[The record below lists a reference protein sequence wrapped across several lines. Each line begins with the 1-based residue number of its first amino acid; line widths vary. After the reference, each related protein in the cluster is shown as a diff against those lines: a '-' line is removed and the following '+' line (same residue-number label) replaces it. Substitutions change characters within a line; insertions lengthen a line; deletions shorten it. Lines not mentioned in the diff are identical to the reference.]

1 MPVQQI
7 IEDRYIDT
15 TRLQALLARKFY
27 PGTYSMTVSDRDIPA
42 AAVFCCLMALTNGI
56 VETR

>member
-15 TRLQALLARKFY
+15 RRLQALLARKFN
-27 PGTYSMTVSDRDIPA
+27 PGTYTMTVSSCVSV
-42 AAVFCCLMALTNGI
+42 AAVITTSC
-56 VETR
+56 